1 MAWLP
6 SIGLPELLVVLA
18 VALVIFG
25 GSRLPEVGRD
35 LGRGIRGF
43 REALAQEPPDAAGA
57 DAPTG
62 PDSDIPQV

>member
-25 GSRLPEVGRD
+25 GSRLPEAGRS
-35 LGRGIRGF
+35 LGRAIRGF
-43 REALAQEPPDAAGA
+43 KEALAEESQDAAGTDPPA
-57 DAPTG
+57 GPESDAL
-62 PDSDIPQV
+62 